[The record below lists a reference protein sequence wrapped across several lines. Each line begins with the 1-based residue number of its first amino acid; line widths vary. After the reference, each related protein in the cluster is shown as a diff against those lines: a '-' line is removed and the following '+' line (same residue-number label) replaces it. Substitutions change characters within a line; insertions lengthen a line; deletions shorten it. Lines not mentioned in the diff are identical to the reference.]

1 MMRSNLKKKDCVC
14 VCVFN
19 KNLVVLEKYTALYV
33 FLFVSLLSLYWVEKG
48 IVLLWMIISK
58 Y

>member
-1 MMRSNLKKKDCVC
+1 MVRSNLKKKILC

-33 FLFVSLLSLYWVEKG
+33 FLFVTAFFILGRKG
-48 IVLLWMIISK
+48 NCFALDDNF
-58 Y
+58 